1 MATLN
6 PEFEIDS
13 VVDLD
18 NIDTEA
24 AKKLLA
30 RASGDNDIEV
40 VIDNNGDD
48 KKPQDKQET
57 RKPAVADDPTDEEL
71 ATYSDRVKER
81 INSLTE
87 KRRQEERARQAVERE
102 RDEAVAFAAR
112 LLEDQKAAEAKL
124 RELNTQSQ
132 AELLTSLDAKIADA
146 KRRYSEAADLIDGAA
161 MAEIQVELATLAAR
175 KERAEAAKQSQE
187 KTLDKPAADAVQR
200 QTSTKP
206 APDPRAQEWIARNA
220 AWFQKDAP
228 MTAFVFGVHEELVK
242 SRVHPVNDADVY
254 YRTLD
259 EEMRRRFPD
268 KFAADSSR
276 GKTRT
281 EPSQVASATRTSAG
295 KRRVVLTE
303 RELAFAKKMNVT
315 PEQYAREKLK
325 LENRNG

>member
-30 RASGDNDIEV
+30 RAGNDNDIEV
-40 VIDNNGDD
+40 VIDG
-48 KKPQDKQET
+48 KPDTPKTETKQET
-57 RKPAVADDPTDEEL
+57 KKPAIADDPTDEEL
-71 ATYSDRVKER
+71 ASYSDRVKER

-87 KRRQEERARQAVERE
+87 KRRQEERARLAVERE

-112 LLEDQKAAEAKL
+112 LLEDQKANEARL
-124 RELNTQSQ
+124 RELDTQSKTD
-132 AELLTSLDAKIADA
+132 LLAKLDSQIADA

-175 KERAEAAKQSQE
+175 KDRAESAKEAQE

-200 QTSTKP
+200 RASTAP
-206 APDPRAQEWIARNA
+206 APDARAQEWIARNQ
-220 AWFQKDAP
+220 AWFQKDTP
-228 MTAFVFGVHEELVK
+228 MTAFVFGVHEQLVK
-242 SRVHPVNDADVY
+242 SGVHPVNDADVY

-268 KFAADSSR
+268 KFAAESSSSN
-276 GKTRT
+276 TRT
-281 EPSQVASATRTSAG
+281 QPSNVASATRTTSG